1 MSYAKSILEREPL
14 DPADPYAREQ
24 LIFPT
29 LSDAQVDYAKAFGQV
44 EDLAQGTVLF
54 ERGQRTV
61 DFFIIIRGNI
71 EIYEY
76 GRDGIS
82 VITIHQENQFTGELD
97 LFNNRQ
103 ILVGGRMGADGTVI
117 RIDRESFKKL
127 TVAEPELGEII
138 MGAFILR
145 RNGLILHKQGA
156 VTLMIDS
163 QSSDAL
169 RIERFLRRNGYP
181 LDILDCSTQACQSK
195 LADYGLT
202 ETQLPAVLIHLGDRI
217 LSNPT
222 NYDLAIELGLVE
234 RFDTECTYD
243 VAVVGAGPSGLSA
256 AVYAASEGLSTIL
269 LESEAPGGQAGTSSK
284 IENYLG
290 FPTGISGQGLADRA
304 QVQAM
309 KFGVTLALP
318 HKVVAL
324 DCQELPY
331 RLQLC
336 DADCEAM
343 TVKARAVVVAT
354 GATYRTLNLANA
366 RAFDNA
372 GCYYAATSME
382 GSLCHNEEVIVVGGG
397 NSAGQA
403 AVYLSSQAKHV
414 HLLIRRD
421 GLEETMSDYLI
432 QRIHSS
438 DRITLHTQTEIVEL
452 QGDRHLEQV
461 SIVDRTTGETSTQ
474 PIRHVFLMIGAT
486 PNTEWLNGCLALDEK
501 GFIKTGLAAEATPD
515 WREARSPMMLEASQP
530 GIFAVGDVR
539 SGSIKRVASAVGEGS
554 MSISHVHQAIAEQ
567 ATL

>member
-14 DPADPYAREQ
+14 DHADPYAREQ